1 MGGIAMKK
9 IFAILIVASVCVG
22 LTGTMAVTQERDW
35 ARSILWNPYQQE
47 MVDCSKYK
55 KNPPYTMAYCNASL
69 SNAWAVVGVQAIK
82 YVVNQNKDKIKDFV
96 FTDAM
101 DKPDKQIADMED
113 LMAKGVD
120 LIVIRAITEAAL
132 DPIVTR
138 AHTQGIPVICF
149 SRKVKS
155 DNFVSFVSAS
165 NYTMGR
171 AMAIWL
177 AQYLKGKGN
186 IVLLAGVAGA
196 GSAEE
201 RLIGI
206 QEVLPAY
213 PGINVLEKQYT
224 QYSTAKGKQVM
235 QAMIQSYGKKI
246 NGVLSVGGAEAVGA
260 IEALH
265 EAGMKVPITG
275 EPYNGFMKRV
285 QQFGFPALAVDFSP
299 AMAGECV
306 TLGTKVLQGIAV
318 PKYYQGKRYFITT
331 HNTEDIKSDLPWKN
345 ATFPDRPDTFVFG
358 SGLPPAEWLK

>member
-1 MGGIAMKK
+1 
-9 IFAILIVASVCVG
+9 
-22 LTGTMAVTQERDW
+22 
-35 ARSILWNPYQQE
+35 
-47 MVDCSKYK
+47 
-55 KNPPYTMAYCNASL
+55 
-69 SNAWAVVGVQAIK
+69 
-82 YVVNQNKDKIKDFV
+82 
-96 FTDAM
+96 M

-155 DNFVSFVSAS
+155 DNFVSFVAAS

-213 PGINVLEKQYT
+213 PGIHVLEKQYT
-224 QYSTAKGKQVM
+224 QYSTSKGKQVM
-235 QAMIQSYGKKI
+235 QAII
-246 NGVLSVGGAEAVGA
+246 N
-260 IEALH
+260 
-265 EAGMKVPITG
+265 PT
-275 EPYNGFMKRV
+275 
-285 QQFGFPALAVDFSP
+285 
-299 AMAGECV
+299 
-306 TLGTKVLQGIAV
+306 
-318 PKYYQGKRYFITT
+318 GKRSMVSCPS
-331 HNTEDIKSDLPWKN
+331 EGP
-345 ATFPDRPDTFVFG
+345 RQ
-358 SGLPPAEWLK
+358 